1 MEYTA
6 DMMVFSDES
15 GYNRDTLARRL
26 GWGLLGRRAT
36 RPFFFVRGQKYTI
49 EAALTINGFLAY
61 RIQTGA
67 MNSDHYYNWVEQDLV
82 GE

>member
-1 MEYTA
+1 MGIIGQTGNEA
-6 DMMVFSDES
+6 
-15 GYNRDTLARRL
+15 
-26 GWGLLGRRAT
+26 
-36 RPFFFVRGQKYTI
+36 FFFVRGQKYTI